1 MASDNME
8 NIAIIVDLETTGL
21 SASDQILEIGAIK
34 INTETGEV
42 LDEFQTFSLPTTVAS
57 SSFGYDGRFDDFPYQ
72 ISDFITGLT
81 GITDD
86 MIVDAPSNSEAV
98 EAFLAFAGDLDIW
111 AYNASFDSKFI
122 NQHTP
127 EHLPLND
134 VLRIA
139 RKAYPALKSHKL
151 VLVVDHLGLSQDGA
165 HRAIADCLITKEVLV
180 QGLRLLS

>member
-1 MASDNME
+1 MS

-21 SASDQILEIGAIK
+21 SATEDQILEIGAIK

-42 LDEFQTFSLPTTVAS
+42 LDEFQTFTQPEPEYGDYTFHIS
-57 SSFGYDGRFDDFPYQ
+57 S
-72 ISDFITGLT
+72 FITGLT

-86 MIVDAPSNSEAV
+86 MVADAPSNSEAV
-98 EAFLAFAGDLDIW
+98 NAFLGFAGDLEIW

-127 EHLPLND
+127 EHRPFKD

-139 RKAYPALKSHKL
+139 RNAFPMLRSHKL
-151 VLVVDHLGLSQDGA
+151 VLVADHLGLSQAGA
-165 HRAIADCLITKEVLV
+165 HRAIADCLMAKEVLV
-180 QGLRLLS
+180 QGLRLLE